1 MKEQELIIY
10 QNHKITETPY
20 DEIKI
25 PEKDK
30 KIPTLR
36 IPSER
41 MEDNININLYEKDS
55 QKKRKE
61 EKKEEDE
68 KYETG
73 AKRNLMFEQ
82 QNISPMQLF
91 CHLSGK
97 LEVILMIIGFISA
110 MGSGVAAPLMTY
122 LFGDTFNEFTG
133 VTELIEIVPEETLQ
147 TLFKTFEHNI
157 DKMVKKLL
165 YIGT

>member
-1 MKEQELIIY
+1 MKDQELILY
-10 QNHKITETPY
+10 QNHKTTENPY

-41 MEDNININLYEKDS
+41 MEDNININLYKKEKV
-55 QKKRKE
+55 KEKKE
-61 EKKEEDE
+61 EEEEDE

-82 QNISPMQLF
+82 QNISPIKLF

-110 MGSGVAAPLMTY
+110 MGA
-122 LFGDTFNEFTG
+122 E
-133 VTELIEIVPEETLQ
+133 
-147 TLFKTFEHNI
+147 
-157 DKMVKKLL
+157 
-165 YIGT
+165 